1 MERSE
6 PALVPEWLRCTGS
19 IVGGASI
26 HNSDVSSPTHTLRNK
41 SSRSNNDKDSPRF
54 LDRNSS
60 SNSKGSSISN
70 GSAKHPYSSF
80 TRSYRD
86 KTRVREKE
94 RSLIG
99 DISEYDDHFDPVGNI
114 LTSRVEKSTLWRSQS
129 SVSRKPGD
137 VLPPSVENLKT
148 SAANQNS
155 GFGGSNIRG
164 IQKASFEK
172 DFPALAT
179 EDKQAVTGF
188 RGVASHGLSSS
199 VQNLPICNSGLLG
212 GEKWTSALA
221 EVPTILATNGM
232 GQSAVQQSSIMI
244 STPASAVSTSAGL
257 NMAEALSQAPARVRA
272 ATQLP
277 DKSQRLEE
285 LAIKQSRQLIPMT
298 PSTPKPLAPNSA
310 DKSKQSKTA
319 ARTNDMIVASKGVH
333 QQSHSSQLS
342 FQSRVGQVRSDAP
355 NISHVGKFLV
365 LKPGREN
372 SVTSVVK
379 DASSP
384 TGNAN
389 CRLAN
394 SLATAPLTPTASMSS
409 NNAIVSALESKVAAL
424 SLNSRL
430 AVDKR
435 SSQTPSQS
443 RSNFFNLMRKKTSS
457 SASVILSDSSSAVSS
472 PSTDTSGE
480 IFKEGSAP
488 VSSHVMEKAND
499 TSCNGDAHDT
509 PEKTQKISDV
519 GENTCANT
527 AIYPDEEEAAF
538 LRSLGWEENG
548 GEDEG
553 LTEEEIN
560 AFYQEYMNRRSA
572 QMLNAV

>member
-26 HNSDVSSPTHTLRNK
+26 HNSDVSSSTHTLRNK
-41 SSRSNNDKDSPRF
+41 SSRSSNDKDSSRF
-54 LDRNSS
+54 LDRTSS
-60 SNSKGSSISN
+60 SNFKGSSISN
-70 GSAKHPYSSF
+70 GSVKHPYSSF
-80 TRSYRD
+80 TRSNRD
-86 KTRVREKE
+86 KTREREKD

-99 DISEYDDHFDPVGNI
+99 DISEYDDHFDRVGNI
-114 LTSRVEKSTLWRSQS
+114 ITSRVEKSTLWRSQS
-129 SVSRKPGD
+129 SVSRKSGD
-137 VLPPSVENLKT
+137 VLLPRVENLKT

-164 IQKASFEK
+164 IQNAAFEK

-221 EVPTILATNGM
+221 EVPAILATNGM

-310 DKSKQSKTA
+310 DKLKQSKTA
-319 ARTNDMIVASKGVH
+319 ARTNDMIVPSKGVH

-342 FQSRVGQVRSDAP
+342 IQSRVGQVRSDAP
-355 NISHVGKFLV
+355 NISHAGKFLV

-394 SLATAPLTPTASMSS
+394 SQATAPLTPTASMSS
-409 NNAIVSALESKVAAL
+409 NNAIVSALESKV
-424 SLNSRL
+424 

-457 SASVILSDSSSAVSS
+457 SPSAILSDSSSAVSS
-472 PSTDTSGE
+472 PNTDTSGE
-480 IFKEGSAP
+480 IFKEGNAP
-488 VSSHVMEKAND
+488 VSSRVMEKAND
-499 TSCNGDAHDT
+499 TSCNSDAHDT
-509 PEKTQKISDV
+509 PEKTQKISDA
-519 GENTCANT
+519 GENTCANA

-560 AFYQEYMNRRSA
+560 TFYQEYMNRRSA
-572 QMLNAV
+572 QMLNADV